1 MRLRWPEEFDAW
13 LRRVQR
19 KSREGNAY
27 YRRQLELVAAALRML
42 RDLDCPPGEDTAG
55 LKRVAQSR
63 KHQVWRTSHPF
74 EEGIAVRLICW
85 FPPDTDEVVV
95 ALFAGEKARIGDIW
109 YSTVG
114 HRADMV
120 IDQWRREQ
128 ARQEDDTR
136 DEGDDDD

>member
-1 MRLRWPEEFDAW
+1 M
-13 LRRVQR
+13 QS

-27 YRRQLELVAAALRML
+27 YRRQLELVAATLRML
-42 RDLDCPPGEDTAG
+42 RDLDSAPAEDTAG

-85 FPPDTDEVVV
+85 FPPDSDEVVV
-95 ALFAGEKARIGDIW
+95 ALFAGEKARIGDVW
-109 YSTVG
+109 YASVG

-120 IDQWRREQ
+120 IDQWLREQ
-128 ARQEDDTR
+128 ARQVDSTR
-136 DEGDDDD
+136 EEGDDDD

>member
-1 MRLRWPEEFDAW
+1 M
-13 LRRVQR
+13 QS

-42 RDLDCPPGEDTAG
+42 RDLDSPPAEDTAG

-85 FPPDTDEVVV
+85 FPPASEEVVV
-95 ALFAGEKARIGDIW
+95 ALFAGEKARIGDVW
-109 YSTVG
+109 YARVG

-120 IDQWRREQ
+120 IDQWLREQ
-128 ARQEDDTR
+128 ARQVDSTR
-136 DEGDDDD
+136 GEGDDDD

>member
-1 MRLRWPEEFDAW
+1 VEFDAW
-13 LRRVQR
+13 LRRVQQ

-42 RDLDCPPGEDTAG
+42 RDLKAAPEEDTAG

-63 KHQVWRTSHPF
+63 QHQVWRTSHPF

-85 FPPDTDEVVV
+85 FPPKTDEVVV
-95 ALFAGEKARIGDIW
+95 ALFAGEKARIGDVW

-114 HRADMV
+114 RRADLV
-120 IDQWRREQ
+120 IEQWLREQ
-128 ARQEDDTR
+128 ARQDDNTR
-136 DEGDDDD
+136 GEGDDNA